1 MDFKHV
7 LTEFPL
13 LKGISSSTKRKCE
26 GRLPGTVGTMP
37 VGVKRY
43 SYQCRCT
50 QTTECK
56 EIIVFMATQAP
67 TTSWSL
73 CELIAKNIDWGTC
86 NFSHATWQI
95 LI

>member
-1 MDFKHV
+1 MFNFSLFQRKCDENVTVILDFKHV

-43 SYQCRCT
+43 S
-50 QTTECK
+50 K
-56 EIIVFMATQAP
+56 EI
-67 TTSWSL
+67 W
-73 CELIAKNIDWGTC
+73 
-86 NFSHATWQI
+86 FSRMQLPMPLYTNY
-95 LI
+95 

>member
-1 MDFKHV
+1 MFNFSLFQRKCDENVNVILDFKHV

-43 SYQCRCT
+43 S
-50 QTTECK
+50 K
-56 EIIVFMATQAP
+56 EI
-67 TTSWSL
+67 W
-73 CELIAKNIDWGTC
+73 
-86 NFSHATWQI
+86 FSRMQLPMPLYTNY
-95 LI
+95 